1 MMTDKEKIDAYEK
14 VVEQRKKYTL
24 RRTVRLSLIEAKAI
38 KAGLTVTDAE
48 VDTEIKKR
56 AAKK

>member
-24 RRTVRLSLIEAKAI
+24 RRTVRLALIEQKAI

-48 VDTEIKKR
+48 VDAEIKKR

>member
-24 RRTVRLSLIEAKAI
+24 RRTVRLALIEQKAI

>member
-1 MMTDKEKIDAYEK
+1 MMTDKEKIDGYNK
-14 VVEQRKKYTL
+14 MVEQRKKYTL
-24 RRTVRLSLIEAKAI
+24 RRTVRLALIEQKAI